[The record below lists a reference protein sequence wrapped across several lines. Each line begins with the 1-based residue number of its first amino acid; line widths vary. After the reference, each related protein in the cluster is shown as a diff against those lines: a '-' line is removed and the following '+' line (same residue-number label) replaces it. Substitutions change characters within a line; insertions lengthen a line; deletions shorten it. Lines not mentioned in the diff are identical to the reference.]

1 MPAFNKIDENKM
13 AELIEQKRTG
23 RRISKREKIMQMYME
38 QLKALKVGEGL
49 EVVLEPGDNRQ
60 TVKNRLRRAAE
71 RLEYEIE
78 FLRTRGVIRLYR
90 KA

>member
-60 TVKNRLRRAAE
+60 TGLCARTFAQTLAAHGLMA
-71 RLEYEIE
+71 R
-78 FLRTRGVIRLYR
+78 
-90 KA
+90 